1 MELKDF
7 IKRTISD
14 IALAIN
20 ELNKE
25 LSDIGLT
32 INPKDKS
39 NSINSFVRLNEND
52 DERAI
57 KEIEFNLSISVSDST
72 EGGGGLKINVVSAGI
87 NRGTSN
93 CTISTVKFSI
103 PVIYPGCYAIKK
115 EMINQ

>member
-7 IKRTISD
+7 IKGTISD

-32 INPKDKS
+32 VNPKDAS
-39 NSINSFVRLNEND
+39 NSNNSFVRLNGND

-72 EGGGGLKINVVSAGI
+72 ERGGGLKINVVSAGI
-87 NRGTSN
+87 NKETSN
-93 CTISTVKFSI
+93 CAISTVKFSI
-103 PVIYPGCYAIKK
+103 PVVYPGCYAIKRK
-115 EMINQ
+115 